1 MDAKSGRPTRY
12 STIVSVNCYVN
23 SADGEI
29 RFPFLFFFF
38 LSSINLF
45 VDLELWRSVPASQWR
60 GTRDLTFHRSM
71 CCLFP

>member
-38 LSSINLF
+38 FRRSICSSILSYGDQF
-45 VDLELWRSVPASQWR
+45 PLHSGEGP
-60 GTRDLTFHRSM
+60 GT
-71 CCLFP
+71 